1 MNTAIIRDERSTTQI
16 ELATQNSVVEISRHE
31 LSARFRLDD
40 HTISLHQIFGE
51 QDEGLS
57 FEVPITHT
65 GEVAVF
71 RLDTQFGRTFVLHG
85 RQLSR
90 QASIIEIEEECSIQ
104 HGVEEKGKPKA
115 TQNASLETSTAHSIV
130 EMLRNLPQ
138 KNSLRANFE
147 LVREIRKIDE
157 LPQRYDGNIM
167 FELPYADPT
176 NRTTGTENKFDGHV
190 WTNAVT
196 SNIAGFD
203 GIVRIKKCG
212 GHLMCL
218 NNICPGVQRSK
229 EMNEKFW
236 TGRLSKVCPSGS
248 TTDSYGSLK
257 FFYCSLPP
265 TCISECPCKLILCLP
280 SEIPGKRITRG
291 ILHMH
296 CHLHPVAEGVS
307 KQAMV
312 DVKVKVRDIVSKDFV
327 GRPKS
332 LQQKL
337 AKEIILQSALFKDHS
352 AEPRLSDKD
361 LGEVLAKLAPTL
373 DKRRLSRWRKE
384 AQEEVGQPTTSYD
397 SIFSLKKRLLFDF
410 FQSMAFPG
418 QFEFS
423 GFDRCHIFKMSTQ
436 GPGNGV
442 DLVNKMRP
450 GGELESCWIFF
461 DFVKRMQEWTTMA
474 CHVYNPYVQEMQTI
488 AIGDFK
494 VEDTE
499 AQTLFWMLLNRVM
512 EREGYNNAEFK
523 GFMADEAQANW
534 RAVRTVFNGGP
545 NNVMVGQER
554 SCSFHWEQ
562 SMQQHAKNCILPHS
576 QEEFK
581 QRCRA
586 WRIAPSEEAAKT
598 ELDNL
603 RMWFRKGHVD
613 NTKIS
618 ILETWL
624 VWWHARV
631 AHWGEYMLK
640 VSHS

>member
-1 MNTAIIRDERSTTQI
+1 
-16 ELATQNSVVEISRHE
+16 
-31 LSARFRLDD
+31 
-40 HTISLHQIFGE
+40 
-51 QDEGLS
+51 
-57 FEVPITHT
+57 
-65 GEVAVF
+65 
-71 RLDTQFGRTFVLHG
+71 
-85 RQLSR
+85 
-90 QASIIEIEEECSIQ
+90 
-104 HGVEEKGKPKA
+104 
-115 TQNASLETSTAHSIV
+115 
-130 EMLRNLPQ
+130 
-138 KNSLRANFE
+138 
-147 LVREIRKIDE
+147 
-157 LPQRYDGNIM
+157 
-167 FELPYADPT
+167 
-176 NRTTGTENKFDGHV
+176 
-190 WTNAVT
+190 
-196 SNIAGFD
+196 
-203 GIVRIKKCG
+203 
-212 GHLMCL
+212 
-218 NNICPGVQRSK
+218 
-229 EMNEKFW
+229 
-236 TGRLSKVCPSGS
+236 
-248 TTDSYGSLK
+248 
-257 FFYCSLPP
+257 
-265 TCISECPCKLILCLP
+265 
-280 SEIPGKRITRG
+280 
-291 ILHMH
+291 
-296 CHLHPVAEGVS
+296 
-307 KQAMV
+307 
-312 DVKVKVRDIVSKDFV
+312 
-327 GRPKS
+327 
-332 LQQKL
+332 
-337 AKEIILQSALFKDHS
+337 
-352 AEPRLSDKD
+352 
-361 LGEVLAKLAPTL
+361 
-373 DKRRLSRWRKE
+373 
-384 AQEEVGQPTTSYD
+384 
-397 SIFSLKKRLLFDF
+397 
-410 FQSMAFPG
+410 MAFPG
-418 QFEFS
+418 QLEFS

-450 GGELESCWIFF
+450 GGELESCWICF

-523 GFMADEAQANW
+523 GFMADVAQANW

-640 VSHS
+640 VMHC